1 MKGTVKGVTYEE
13 LKEEHGLSNKRIQKL
28 DRDAQKVLGNALMMI
43 DGCLRSEEECETKV
57 TTCLVYVSM
66 AMEMLESNFLEAVS
80 ENLKKEELN

>member
-1 MKGTVKGVTYEE
+1 MKGVTYEE

>member
-1 MKGTVKGVTYEE
+1 MEGNMRGMSYRE
-13 LKEEHGLSNKRIQKL
+13 LKEEHGLSNKRIQRL

-57 TTCLVYVSM
+57 TTCKVYVSM

-80 ENLKKEELN
+80 ENLKKEDLN

>member
-1 MKGTVKGVTYEE
+1 MQGMTYKE

-43 DGCLRSEEECETKV
+43 DGCLRSEEECGTKV
-57 TTCLVYVSM
+57 STCLVYVNM
-66 AMEMLESNFLEAVS
+66 AMEMLENNFLEAVS